1 MGSQG
6 RKLVGACSIALVAVF
21 SVLGVA
27 HAQALP
33 PPPPPPSAEAFGK
46 IPAVTDVDIN
56 PAGTH
61 LAWIDSSGTLPRIV
75 IFDIAAKREARN
87 LTLPES
93 SRPTS
98 VYWANDATL
107 ISSVRMTYSHTGNER
122 DQRTWQR
129 WFAIDVAGG
138 SPRMLLAQQ
147 GSNLQWV
154 TGSSLVR
161 RQTAKPGKIFIAS
174 LEESETQGRREIGS
188 RIHRGRL
195 DSKVTYNLY
204 EVDLKSGDAD
214 LLERGSQFTDDWV
227 VDPTGKISVRS
238 GWDPTREKFSIHAKD
253 GSGWRLIYEAG
264 RCGQLDEMSLNV
276 DNTAVVAL
284 GSLCG
289 ENRVKLWSLPL
300 DGSPM
305 KAIVEDPASDV
316 LNLFTDAVDN
326 TVIAA
331 SFVGTDMGTRWLDPR
346 AEKRRNGLIR
356 SFGAEWVSILGR
368 SSDGQRIVVRANY
381 ISKPSVFHFV
391 DFGAKRADIINE
403 EYPQLAEAKLGTFR
417 RFKYEARD
425 KYPLMAYLTVPAD
438 TAEKNLPLI
447 VLPHGG
453 PESCDNPLFNWWT
466 QFLATRGYA
475 VVQPQFRGS
484 SCFGKAH
491 ADAGRR
497 QWGLRMQD
505 DVTDAVHALVTQGIA
520 DPKRVCIVGWSYGGY
535 AALAGAAFTPDLY
548 ACAVSIAG
556 VSDLPLM
563 VGYEDRMAT
572 NDEDSGV
579 DYWREHIGPVTD
591 PQVIAKSPARA
602 ARAVRSPILLIHGPG
617 DTVVPIEQSR
627 VMALALK
634 EAGKKYE
641 MVELPG
647 EDHDLAKSQM
657 RIRMLTELEKFLAK
671 NLGASGAPN

>member
-1 MGSQG
+1 MGSQARTIG
-6 RKLVGACSIALVAVF
+6 GARTVALAIMMSVAV
-21 SVLGVA
+21 SV
-27 HAQALP
+27 HAQLAP
-33 PPPPPPSAEAFGK
+33 PPTPPPSAEAFGK
-46 IPAVTDVDIN
+46 IPAVSHVDIN

-61 LAWIDSSGTLPRIV
+61 LAWIDGSGNLPRIV
-75 IFDIAAKREARN
+75 IFDLAAKREARN
-87 LTLPES
+87 LTLPGD
-93 SRPTS
+93 SRPTM
-98 VYWANDATL
+98 VRWANDATL
-107 ISSVRMTYSHTGNER
+107 IASVRMTYSHTGNER

-129 WFAIDVAGG
+129 WFAIDVVGG

-154 TGSSLVR
+154 TASSLVR
-161 RQTAKPGKIFIAS
+161 RQTARPGKIFLAS
-174 LEESETQGRREIGS
+174 LEESETQGRREIGT

-214 LLERGSQFTDDWV
+214 LLERGGQFTEDWV
-227 VDPTGKISVRS
+227 VDPTGKISARS
-238 GWDPTREKFSIHAKD
+238 EWDPTREKFSIHAKD
-253 GSGWRLIYEAG
+253 GGGWRLLYEAG
-264 RCGQLDEMSLNV
+264 RCGQLKNMHLNV
-276 DNTAVVAL
+276 ENTAVIAR

-289 ENRVKLWSLPL
+289 ESRVKLWSLPL

-305 KAIVEDPASDV
+305 KALFEDSAGDV
-316 LNLFTDAVDN
+316 VSLTVDPVDDS
-326 TVIAA
+326 VIAA
-331 SFVGTDMGTRWLDPR
+331 SFSGGDIGMRWLDAR
-346 AEKRRNGLIR
+346 AEKRRGSLMR
-356 SFGAEWVSILGR
+356 SFGADWVSLFGR
-368 SSDGQRIVVRANY
+368 SSDGQRIVVMAEYLSR
-381 ISKPSVFHFV
+381 PSVFHFV

-403 EYPQLAEAKLGTFR
+403 TYPHLTDAKLGTLR
-417 RFKYEARD
+417 RFKYDARD
-425 KYPLMAYLTVPAD
+425 KYPLTAYLTVPSG
-438 TAEKNLPLI
+438 TPEKNLPLI

-453 PESCDNPLFNWWT
+453 PESCDDPAFDWWA

-535 AALAGAAFTPDLY
+535 SALAGAAFTPDLY
-548 ACAVSIAG
+548 ACAASIAG

-563 VGYEDRMAT
+563 VGYEDRMARD
-572 NDEDSGV
+572 DEDSGL
-579 DYWREHIGPVTD
+579 DYWRDHIGPITD

-602 ARAVRSPILLIHGPG
+602 ARAVRSPILLIHGAG

-634 EAGKKYE
+634 DAGKNYE
-641 MVELPG
+641 LIELPG
-647 EDHDLAKSQM
+647 EDHNLAKSEM

-671 NLGASGAPN
+671 NLAPTTAN